1 MLFILRFRKIYSQ
14 ILTFITG
21 HDEHEF
27 EQNLRDSKGQG
38 SLAYCS
44 PWGRKES
51 DTTEPLNNNRSSEP
65 CKLGPQT
72 LHEAGFKEKSYL
84 KVSQL

>member
-38 SLAYCS
+38 SLACCS
-44 PWGRKES
+44 PR
-51 DTTEPLNNNRSSEP
+51 
-65 CKLGPQT
+65 
-72 LHEAGFKEKSYL
+72 GFKEL
-84 KVSQL
+84 DTT